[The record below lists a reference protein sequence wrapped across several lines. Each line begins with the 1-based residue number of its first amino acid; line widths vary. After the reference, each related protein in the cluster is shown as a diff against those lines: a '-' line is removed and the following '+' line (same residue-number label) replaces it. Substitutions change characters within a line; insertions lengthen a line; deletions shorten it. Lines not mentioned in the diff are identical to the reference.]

1 MNATELEQFSTWDKF
16 FAIAN
21 IATLTPAVASIANKF
36 AHASL
41 AVYDAKKLLQKL
53 DNVNASSIQALQSLK
68 NSIKSL
74 LGVNVAGNTQFSK
87 NAIASIN
94 GFSDNISNL
103 AVQNGIDLNTFKN
116 IQKEAFV
123 NLTTQEKIIINNLR
137 NNIPS
142 PDANTILQKA
152 IPKSEFN
159 DYLSGYRNQV
169 GGYITTAKD
178 AKHLNTFDEIYY
190 GMRLDYSGTKFSI
203 NDGSCG
209 VIRYKTSNV
218 SSIEV
223 PRSPANGGSI
233 SDLMPFTGHGFTSAE
248 NGLLGVPEWKSG
260 YLTPNEGAELWEVFS
275 DGTEILIAT
284 FSTSLNKFIL
294 VP

>member
-1 MNATELEQFSTWDKF
+1 MNFKKYILLVL
-16 FAIAN
+16 
-21 IATLTPAVASIANKF
+21 ATLFLSVPSF
-36 AHASL
+36 AE
-41 AVYDAKKLLQKL
+41 K
-53 DNVNASSIQALQSLK
+53 NVFFGEGKEVVQ
-68 NSIKSL
+68 
-74 LGVNVAGNTQFSK
+74 GAGNTLFSK
-87 NAIASIN
+87 NAIAGIN
-94 GFSDNISNL
+94 GFSDNISSL
-103 AVQNGIDLNTFKN
+103 TIQNGIDLNTFKN

-123 NLTTQEKIIINNLR
+123 NLTSQEKIIVNNLR

-152 IPKSEFN
+152 IPKSEIN

-178 AKHLNTFDEIYY
+178 AKHLNTFDEIYN
-190 GMRLDYSGTKFSI
+190 GMRLDYTGTKFSI

-209 VIRYKTSNV
+209 VIRYKTSDV

-233 SDLMPFTGHGFTSAE
+233 SDPMPFTGHGFTSAE

-275 DGTEILIAT
+275 DNTEVLRAI
-284 FSTSLNKFIL
+284 FSTSQNKFIP